1 MSIKLSQALTATGG
15 LLRDP
20 TDFAGGVRLFD
31 SVADTRLLRF
41 FYTRMLADLTPEE
54 RERLREHTARPV
66 DLAVYARMA
75 PGTLGRAY
83 ATYFDVTGFSPESQR
98 IAHPPIAEAFARDW
112 IYERFVRV
120 HDFHHV
126 LLDFSTDVWGEV
138 GLQAFDF
145 VNFGEPFGAMVTFGS
160 PLVAWRCGDPMRLA
174 REIAKGLRLG
184 RGVPNLFAA
193 PFEDWATE
201 DLDGLRRRLGV
212 TLVNS

>member
-1 MSIKLSQALTATGG
+1 MSAKLAQALTATVE

-20 TDFAGGVRLFD
+20 ADFASGVRLFD
-31 SVADTRLLRF
+31 SVADTRLLRC
-41 FYTRMLADLTPEE
+41 FYARMLSDLSNEE

-83 ATYFDVTGFSPESQR
+83 ATYFEVTGFSPESQK

-138 GLQAFDF
+138 GLQAFNL
-145 VNFGEPFGAMVTFGS
+145 VNFGEPFGALATLGS
-160 PLVAWRCGDPMRLA
+160 PLVAWHYGDPARFA
-174 REIAKGLRLG
+174 REIARGVRLG
-184 RGVPNLFAA
+184 VQLPNLFAA

-201 DLDGLRRRLGV
+201 DLSDLRRRLGV
-212 TLVNS
+212 TLNS